1 MFEGYLRR
9 RISEISRLFVVPVG
23 HLPPPDPHS
32 ISSFCLRFMKEGT
45 PAFRFLYLFTLLSL
59 EGICLLRKG
68 KRIGSL
74 DQGEGE
80 DFLRSLY
87 GSRWA
92 PLRALPLLAGLPVFF
107 SHYDREDVQRTL
119 GYDVEQLR
127 REAAL
132 REVKR

>member
-23 HLPPPDPHS
+23 HLPPPDPDS
-32 ISSFCLRFMKEGT
+32 ISSFSLRFMKEGT
-45 PAFRFLYLFTLLSL
+45 PAFRFLYLLTLISL

-74 DQGEGE
+74 GPDEGEG
-80 DFLRSLY
+80 FLRSLY

-92 PLRALPLLAGLPVFF
+92 PLRALPTLAGLPVFF
-107 SHYDREDVQRTL
+107 SHYDREDVQGTL